1 MLLGAVINGLKN
13 ETAALEALLS
23 LGDIVLLAEVEAARR
38 RHEES
43 TSEYVY
49 GAAQRFA
56 QLASDEDWLQLTT
69 ALEKSSHPAETAVD
83 IMVRWSITRDA
94 PRTFENST
102 HAISAFGGC
111 SFGRGNSGGCHDR
124 S

>member
-13 ETAALEALLS
+13 ETTALEALLS
-23 LGDIVLLAEVEAARR
+23 LGDIVLLAEVDAARQ

-56 QLASDEDWLQLTT
+56 QLASNDEWLQLTT
-69 ALEKSSHPAETAVD
+69 ALQKSDQPAETAVE
-83 IMVRWSITRDA
+83 IMVRWSIARDA
-94 PRTFENST
+94 QLGPESGDNVGCTC
-102 HAISAFGGC
+102 GGAN
-111 SFGRGNSGGCHDR
+111 GECH
-124 S
+124 

>member
-13 ETAALEALLS
+13 ETIALEALLL
-23 LGDIVLLAEVEAARR
+23 LGDIVLLAEVDAARQ

-56 QLASDEDWLQLTT
+56 QLASDDEWLRLTT
-69 ALEKSSHPAETAVD
+69 ALEKSGQPAETAVEF
-83 IMVRWSITRDA
+83 MVRWSITRDA
-94 PRTFENST
+94 PLTLESITHEIST
-102 HAISAFGGC
+102 YGGC
-111 SFGRGNSGGCHDR
+111 SCGRGNGGGYDQT
-124 S
+124 

>member
-13 ETAALEALLS
+13 ETTALEALLS
-23 LGDIVLLAEVEAARR
+23 LGDIVLLAEVDTARQ

-56 QLASDEDWLQLTT
+56 QLASDDEWLQLTT
-69 ALEKSSHPAETAVD
+69 ALQKSDQPSETAVE
-83 IMVRWSITRDA
+83 IMVRWSIARDA
-94 PRTFENST
+94 PLSPENGNNVGCT
-102 HAISAFGGC
+102 CGGAN
-111 SFGRGNSGGCHDR
+111 GECH
-124 S
+124 

>member
-1 MLLGAVINGLKN
+1 MLLGAMLNGLKN
-13 ETAALEALLS
+13 EMIALEALLS
-23 LGDIVLLAEVEAARR
+23 FGDIVLLAEVEAARQ

-69 ALEKSSHPAETAVD
+69 ALEKSGQPAETAVD
-83 IMVRWSITRDA
+83 IMVRWSIARDA
-94 PRTFENST
+94 PLTPENGA
-102 HAISAFGGC
+102 HIGC
-111 SFGRGNSGGCHDR
+111 TCRGANGGCHGQT
-124 S
+124 